1 MKKKKVLGCI
11 LGCAIVVGAF
21 FAGSNCAD
29 EKTADLYSSNI
40 MGNALVES
48 TGDANYDTASY
59 STNSYSTDS
68 YSAKSLMSAVPDSTS
83 QNEDPSATVTE
94 SEAASEETTRKL
106 ITTMNMSVEVKDAA
120 SYDRSLQKL
129 VAQYKGYIESS
140 SIGPDYSNDGA
151 TKQYQYTI
159 RIPAANF
166 KDFLSSAQDNVSVT
180 DQSTQTQDVTLT
192 YTDMEAHKRALKAEE
207 ATLEELFSKAET
219 TDDLIKIQT
228 QLTDVRYQL
237 DSLESQLRVYDNQV
251 DYSTLNLTV
260 SQVQAYS
267 PVKDQSFGEQVTSG
281 IKSTLSEMQTH
292 VKAAAIWFLTEL
304 PRLIITAVIILI
316 AICVIR
322 GRLKK
327 RKKKSNMPAQTA
339 QSIADKTEPDHQST
353 RSDGKTA

>member
-21 FAGSNCAD
+21 FAGANCSG
-29 EKTADLYSSNI
+29 EKSADLYSSDI
-40 MGNALVES
+40 VGNTLTES
-48 TGDANYDTASY
+48 AGAADYDTASY
-59 STNSYSTDS
+59 STDS
-68 YSAKSLMSAVPDSTS
+68 YNAKSLMSAVPDSTG

-120 SYDRSLQKL
+120 SYDASLQKL
-129 VAQYKGYIESS
+129 IAQYKGYIESS

-151 TKQYQYTI
+151 TKQYRYTI
-159 RIPAANF
+159 RIPAASLN
-166 KDFLSSAQDNVSVT
+166 DFLTSAQENVSVT

-192 YTDMEAHKRALKAEE
+192 YTDMEAHKRALKTEE
-207 ATLEELFSKAET
+207 ATLEDLLSKAET

-251 DYSTLNLTV
+251 EYSTLNLTV
-260 SQVQAYS
+260 SQVQVYS

-281 IKSTLSEMQTH
+281 LKSTLAEMQTH
-292 VKAAAIWFLTEL
+292 VKAVAIWFLTEL

-339 QSIADKTEPDHQST
+339 QSIADKTEPDH
-353 RSDGKTA
+353 